1 MNIRDLF
8 VPFGDELQ
16 LLPSKRV
23 ADPPLIEW
31 KTAFGDLFFRIKG
44 AEPEMMWCDL
54 AYSVSPKRPLTAF
67 KREQITRRLSKC
79 WEKRLLYRV
88 VPFEGGDDWAL
99 IRMGRFLVRS
109 PSQKLPARWR
119 GETSRLSPK
128 KALAFASRPLSD
140 YKEWT
145 ERDDDEL
152 RLSRAF
158 AAMNEEERRLSVLS
172 FANGDLESWAVAMRA
187 VLSLVP
193 PVPSR
198 GDETVWHVALASWE
212 PDARSKIQLSFTNFG
227 LDGVAPLLATVDA
240 HFDPHVEMAR
250 WRGVDANGRNTGVR
264 LPALRVRAAQSAHEK
279 MESLLFVRDFARE
292 IGRENQVEPLLR
304 ELSS

>member
-31 KTAFGDLFFRIKG
+31 KTAFGDLFFRVKG
-44 AEPEMMWCDL
+44 AEPEMLWCDL

-172 FANGDLESWAVAMRA
+172 FANGDLESWEA
-187 VLSLVP
+187 VLRVVLSMGT
-193 PVPSR
+193 PSSFL
-198 GDETVWHVALASWE
+198 GDEINWHITPVWWVSENRPKVQVVNAYANLG
-212 PDARSKIQLSFTNFG
+212 K
-227 LDGVAPLLATVDA
+227 VAPLLTIVDA
-240 HFDPHVEMAR
+240 HFDPYLEMDK
-250 WRGVDANGRNTGVR
+250 WRGVYTNGSNTGVQFS
-264 LPALRVRAAQSAHEK
+264 PLRVRPAFTAHEK
-279 MESLLFVRDFARE
+279 MESLLFLRDFARE
-292 IGRENQVEPLLR
+292 IGRENEVEPLLR
-304 ELSS
+304 ELTS